1 MQAPVSHLQC
11 LIFLQGSVN
20 GIFSTA
26 DQTATMKGA
35 QPGGGSSTHS
45 PKPTSTKMAT
55 PPPKVPALR
64 FQLPQGLPSQR
75 VSDSQEQ
82 SAESATGPSV
92 DMTPV
97 RQPSGSRPTSS
108 HSSMSAED
116 AGTIVH
122 ESLQYHMFS
131 TVCMQVVFLHHKTI
145 LPHLLLSGADIFQRL
160 AEAEQHIVELRSR
173 IIGLTALN
181 ADLTKKL
188 KDEVTETT
196 VLKALEARNAEL
208 QAQIIA
214 ANKEIS
220 GLQV

>member
-1 MQAPVSHLQC
+1 M
-11 LIFLQGSVN
+11 
-20 GIFSTA
+20 
-26 DQTATMKGA
+26 
-35 QPGGGSSTHS
+35 HS
-45 PKPTSTKMAT
+45 PKLTSAKKAT
-55 PPPKVPALR
+55 PPPKVPVLR
-64 FQLPQGLPSQR
+64 FQLPQVAAKGLPSQR
-75 VSDSQEQ
+75 VSDSQEE
-82 SAESATGPSV
+82 SAETATGPSV

-116 AGTIVH
+116 AGTVIVEDIGCH
-122 ESLQYHMFS
+122 NVMLILMFACSLCRLHRKFV
-131 TVCMQVVFLHHKTI
+131 TCRLFFLMCC
-145 LPHLLLSGADIFQRL
+145 LSGADIFQRL

-188 KDEVTETT
+188 KEEVTETT

-208 QAQIIA
+208 QAQIVA

-220 GLQV
+220 GLQVL